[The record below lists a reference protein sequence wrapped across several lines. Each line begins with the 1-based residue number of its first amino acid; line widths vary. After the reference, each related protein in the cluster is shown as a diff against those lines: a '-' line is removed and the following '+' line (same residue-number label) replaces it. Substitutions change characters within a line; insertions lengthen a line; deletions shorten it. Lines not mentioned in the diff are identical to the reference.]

1 MDYFNFYW
9 KAIQAYFQGDV
20 TKCVEHLEEALKMA
34 QDSNQP
40 IWVIKD
46 ILIDLRNQQL
56 ELNAINNC
64 FMESI
69 AQKELT
75 QSGEELYYPI
85 LDRINGSLHEK
96 YVDGLYKKKT
106 ESPYAVALGN
116 DLVSY
121 GELLASSYIVSLY
134 NGSLTYILLFYD
146 RVRVSICFDGD

>member
-1 MDYFNFYW
+1 
-9 KAIQAYFQGDV
+9 
-20 TKCVEHLEEALKMA
+20 MA

-56 ELNAINNC
+56 ELNVINNC

-85 LDRINGSLHEK
+85 LDRINSSLHEK

-106 ESPYAVALGN
+106 ESPY
-116 DLVSY
+116 
-121 GELLASSYIVSLY
+121 
-134 NGSLTYILLFYD
+134 
-146 RVRVSICFDGD
+146 